1 MLRFAQ
7 GCIGKPFSQTA
18 MARSIVY
25 PRTTTNE
32 SFFCAELVAAVLKA
46 GGLIDQ
52 ASNPGA
58 ATPESLHSLF
68 KNRASTTANPYV
80 LRQTNLTSALTTD
93 SIVQKRVYTPPRLT
107 AAPQRNN
114 NNNNPNNP
122 LGMGVANF
130 SLLREDRPRSALRVV
145 SGTDRLPATAPP
157 TGVVFTLESL
167 KMGK

>member
-1 MLRFAQ
+1 
-7 GCIGKPFSQTA
+7 

-93 SIVQKRVYTPPRLT
+93 SIVQKRVYAPPRLT

-114 NNNNPNNP
+114 NNNP

-157 TGVVFTLESL
+157 AGVVFTLESL